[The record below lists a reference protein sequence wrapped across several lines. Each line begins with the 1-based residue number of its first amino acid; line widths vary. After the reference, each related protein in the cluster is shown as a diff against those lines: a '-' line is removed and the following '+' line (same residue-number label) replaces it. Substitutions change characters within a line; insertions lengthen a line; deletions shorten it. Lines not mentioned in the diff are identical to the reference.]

1 VPDFLAG
8 FFGFAAFEVA
18 LGVALG
24 VAFGTTFL
32 GTGLVDFFRGA
43 FFFGCCFLT
52 LDGLA
57 SVLVFPRVDTLL
69 LVLFLADLAIG
80 AVFLGAGFTLF
91 DLFDF
96 LAILRKLL
104 INYNPYRNAQLQKKP
119 YCKNPKNSQKLLKKV
134 LTVFS

>member
-1 VPDFLAG
+1 MPDFLAG
-8 FFGFAAFEVA
+8 FFGFAAF
-18 LGVALG
+18 GVALG

-32 GTGLVDFFRGA
+32 GTDLVDFFGGA

-57 SVLVFPRVDTLL
+57 SVLIFPRVDTLL
-69 LVLFLADLAIG
+69 LVLFLADLAIE

-104 INYNPYRNAQLQKKP
+104 INYNPYRNAQLQKNLIVKIP
-119 YCKNPKNSQKLLKKV
+119 KISKNYQRK
-134 LTVFS
+134 F